1 MGLPSN
7 SAKVN
12 HESIRSDDVSEVIS
26 TEVSMA
32 KGTYRSK
39 QRTVTTTKS
48 NEEDALNGRGNDEPK
63 IQAKSKV
70 SENEKMTISQEK
82 VSKLPVLHY
91 IPLCRRVTYQRAMQG
106 NFDDMLHKH
115 VECYVDNLIVKSKK
129 KCDHLKDL
137 ELVLDCLKKYQ
148 LRMHP
153 LKCAFSVTSGKFI
166 EFIVRHRG
174 IEVENSKID
183 AIQKMS
189 SSKNLHELRHYRL
202 KKACLEHYSH
212 KKNDKGKECALYYLN
227 RLRHYMQAFTIHLVG
242 KVDRV
247 KYILSRPAISGYLAK
262 WTIILQQYDV
272 VYISHKVVKG
282 QTLAD
287 FLADH
292 SFPSNW
298 KLCEDLP
305 HEEVLFVESMEPWAM
320 FFDGA
325 VRRSEVGVD
334 IVVIFHEK
342 HMLPY
347 NFTLSEL
354 CSNNVVEYQELIT
367 PN

>member
-39 QRTVTTTKS
+39 QRMVTTTKS

-91 IPLCRRVTYQRAMQG
+91 IPLCRRATYQRAMQG

-137 ELVLDCLKKYQ
+137 ELVLDCLRKYQ

-153 LKCAFSVTSGKFI
+153 LKYAFSMTSGKFM

-189 SSKNLHELRHYRL
+189 
-202 KKACLEHYSH
+202 
-212 KKNDKGKECALYYLN
+212 N

-247 KYILSRPAISGYLAK
+247 KCILSRPTISGRLAK

-287 FLADH
+287 FLVDH

-367 PN
+367 TN